1 MVQERNVLAAFLQ
14 NVRVAA
20 MDADHMMDVGAI
32 DHFLFPGGPVV
43 GLHPQVVAVCPGALT
58 ANGLIRKEAVIAAD
72 LIEPGDGYI
81 AALDL
86 VEAFPVRM
94 EPLTPSFFRDLA
106 KGPQCHISSAFSLVG

>member
-1 MVQERNVLAAFLQ
+1 MPGMISHPNFTHVTPLRSLQFPDHVDAVMVQERNVLAAFLQ

-58 ANGLIRKEAVIAAD
+58 ANGLIRKEAVI
-72 LIEPGDGYI
+72 GQS
-81 AALDL
+81 ALW
-86 VEAFPVRM
+86 A
-94 EPLTPSFFRDLA
+94 
-106 KGPQCHISSAFSLVG
+106 